1 MECQTWHGQPFCQF
15 WRFGDFSLSSYG
27 QTISVKLTT
36 WRYNLDLW
44 PLRLWGHRACGSC
57 GSPYSI
63 HIPSLQEVCRPSHC
77 EDTVTALS
85 GLLTFDL
92 STSKW
97 GHGFPVSWASFLPI
111 FSLLR
116 SSILDLG
123 SGVGQTDRRTD
134 GQRDDGHHCI
144 VPIQGDGGII
154 IIVNNNNKRRLK
166 YPLTNCHK
174 GSCEQS
180 VTISHKHQVSVNSWN
195 QVLKSLEIR
204 ARAVFQNN
212 FSETGRSSTI
222 FERRVV
228 IQLMIKSL
236 IWVENHLCFFHRKS
250 SYSRT

>member
-1 MECQTWHGQPFCQF
+1 M
-15 WRFGDFSLSSYG
+15 
-27 QTISVKLTT
+27 
-36 WRYNLDLW
+36 
-44 PLRLWGHRACGSC
+44 GS
-57 GSPYSI
+57 
-63 HIPSLQEVCRPSHC
+63 R
-77 EDTVTALS
+77 
-85 GLLTFDL
+85 
-92 STSKW
+92 
-97 GHGFPVSWASFLPI
+97 VSRVLGFLPAN
-111 FSLLR
+111 FQLATLFHTGLR
-116 SSILDLG
+116 VRRGTDR
-123 SGVGQTDRRTD
+123 QTDRRTD

-180 VTISHKHQVSVNSWN
+180 VTISHTHQVSVNSWN